1 MKIGDSSWCTNT
13 PNPTMNF
20 IQAKVQRIDVE
31 LQYLSK
37 VPGDE
42 KFK

>member
-1 MKIGDSSWCTNT
+1 MKIGGSSWFTIT

-20 IQAKVQRIDVE
+20 IQATVQLINVE

-37 VPGDE
+37 APGDE